1 MAGPA
6 PSIPL
11 GRIAGYEVQGK
22 LGAGGMGVVYK
33 ALDLK
38 LNRTVALKFLSEE
51 EVTAEDR
58 ERLLREARAAS
69 ALDHPNIAAVHTVE
83 ENAEG
88 RTFIVMGYYEGET
101 LADKIRHSPLQPARA
116 ANIAVQIASGLQHAH
131 ARNITHRDV
140 KPANVLITNDGT
152 AKILDFGL
160 ARIHGPSASTESAS
174 LSGTLL
180 YMSPEQVQGRPLD
193 ARTDIWALGVV
204 LYHMLTGR
212 LPFFTDNAASTI
224 LAILNAPPAP
234 MPGVPGELQLII
246 LRALSK
252 TPESRYQ
259 NCAELIRDLEKLA
272 IDDRLPTVTID
283 RSELQR
289 QLRSASQSASG
300 LPIVSP
306 RRILWLTV
314 ALCIAIGISLAV
326 AIAFTPLRWR
336 IFGPQEKH
344 IAVLPFET
352 NSKDPAVQSLADGL
366 MESITGRLSNLNAGG
381 KSLWVVPANQIRR
394 RKIED
399 PEAARKELG
408 ATLVI
413 QGSVAQTS
421 GNIRLKLDLIDAKSQ
436 RLLGSADIPGT
447 DEKLAALEEEAVN
460 RLAVLMNLGGGTASG
475 GNSASVAG
483 AAYESYLKG
492 RGLLLRFD
500 VGNNLDGSIA
510 QFEQAVAA
518 NPNFALAYNG
528 LAEAYW
534 NKYRLDQNSKWI
546 EKADEYGKRAVDLND
561 QLPAVYITLGNVH
574 DTTGKRELAQ
584 VEFQHALKL
593 EPNNAD
599 ALIGLAR
606 VYEHMGQNAKAEETF
621 RRGAALRPDYW
632 GGYHELGFYYFR
644 QLKYA
649 DAARE
654 WKHVVE
660 LAPDSAPAHAN
671 YATALK
677 NLGHSDE
684 AAAEFEKSIKLK
696 PTYAAV
702 NNLGNLYYAKRR
714 WADAANMFEQSMKLN
729 PADYRVWENMGLA
742 SDWLGQH
749 DKAMESYRHSR
760 ELLEKQIL
768 LKPDDP
774 EMQSSLGLL
783 YARGNMRDK
792 TLPRLD
798 AALARAPKNPN
809 VLSKVAE
816 AYMILGERPRALV
829 VLKQAMAAGMT
840 GDELDRSQILR
851 ELQPALSGQSPAD
864 VARR

>member
-51 EVTAEDR
+51 EVAAEDR

-101 LADKIRHSPLQPARA
+101 LANKIRHSPLQPARA
-116 ANIAVQIASGLQHAH
+116 ANIAMQIAGGLQHAH

-204 LYHMLTGR
+204 LYQMLTGR

-300 LPIVSP
+300 LPITSP

-366 MESITGRLSNLNAGG
+366 MESIAGKLSNLSAGG
-381 KSLWVVPANQIRR
+381 KSLWVVPAMQIRR

-399 PEAARKELG
+399 PEAARRELG
-408 ATLVI
+408 ATLAI
-413 QGSVAQTS
+413 QGSVAQAS
-421 GNIRLKLDLIDAKSQ
+421 GNIRLKLDLIDTKSQ
-436 RLLGSADIPGT
+436 RLLGSVEVHG
-447 DEKLAALEEEAVN
+447 DENTLAALEDKVVS
-460 RLAVLMNLGGGTASG
+460 RLAGMMDLGGAGSETKG
-475 GNSASVAG
+475 GEVSG
-483 AAYESYLKG
+483 AAYEYYLKG
-492 RGLLLRFD
+492 RGLLQRFD
-500 VGNNLDGSIA
+500 VSDNVNAAIV
-510 QFEQAVAA
+510 QFEAAVKAD
-518 NPNFALAYNG
+518 PKFALAYNA
-528 LAEAYW
+528 LAEAHW
-534 NKYRLDQNSKWI
+534 NKYRLDQNPQWL
-546 EKADEYGKRAVDLND
+546 EKANDYGKQAIQLND
-561 QLPAVYITLGNVH
+561 QLPAVYITLGNIH
-574 DTTGKRELAQ
+574 DASGKQDLALE
-584 VEFQHALKL
+584 EFQHALKL
-593 EPNNAD
+593 DPANAD
-599 ALIGLAR
+599 ALIGISR
-606 VYEHMGQNAKAEETF
+606 VYEHKGRDKEAEEAV
-621 RRGAALRPDYW
+621 RQGATLRPDYW
-632 GGYHELGFYYFR
+632 GGYYELAAYYFR
-644 QLKYA
+644 HRRFE

-654 WKHVVE
+654 FKHVIE
-660 LAPDSAPAHAN
+660 LAPDSAAAHAN

-677 NLGHSDE
+677 NINRTDE

-696 PTYAAV
+696 PTYAAL
-702 NNLGNLYYAKRR
+702 NNLGVLYYAKRR
-714 WADAANMFEQSMKLN
+714 WAEAANMFEQSMKLN

-768 LKPDDP
+768 LKSDDP

-816 AYMILGERPRALV
+816 AYMILGERPRALA

-864 VARR
+864 VAKR